1 MKFRFTILIFF
12 LAFVLQTTFLNTFAI
27 AGVTPSLIVIL
38 LICYYFFNKE
48 PAGIATALV
57 FAVLLDIAFGGLIGV
72 TPLALVIV
80 YFVVISLKDNF
91 NVENLVVA
99 IPIGMFSTII
109 FDTVYFSVYK
119 FFGSIYTFSY
129 WLKMELVKI
138 PYSLVVF
145 AVVYLVFLKI
155 YTGKRDRYRSWG
167 RF

>member
-48 PAGIATALV
+48 PAGIATAMV

-80 YFVVISLKDNF
+80 YFVVISLKANF

-99 IPIGMFSTII
+99 IPI
-109 FDTVYFSVYK
+109 
-119 FFGSIYTFSY
+119 
-129 WLKMELVKI
+129 
-138 PYSLVVF
+138 
-145 AVVYLVFLKI
+145 
-155 YTGKRDRYRSWG
+155 
-167 RF
+167 